1 TMGQRREVSG
11 RRKDGSEFPAEASIS
26 KLDVGGELVFTVILR
41 DITERKRAEQRVLAQ
56 HRATR
61 ILAEAVTVEEAM
73 PRILPALCEC
83 LGWDVGTW
91 WRLDRDSGVLRC
103 AELWRAPSIEVPEF
117 EAASR
122 AWVFSHGQ
130 GMVGQAWASGAPVCV
145 SDIRQEP
152 TFPRASVAARE
163 GLS

>member
-61 ILAEAVTVEEAM
+61 ILAEAVTVGEAM
-73 PRILPALCEC
+73 PRILPALREC
-83 LGWDVGTW
+83 LGWDLGAW
-91 WRLDRDSGVLRC
+91 WLLDREAGVLRC
-103 AELWRAPSIEVPEF
+103 AELWRAPSVQAPEF
-117 EAASR
+117 EAATR
-122 AWVFSHGQ
+122 ARTFPRGSGLP
-130 GMVGQAWASGAPVCV
+130 GRAWASRAPVCV
-145 SDIRQEP
+145 ADLANDP
-152 TFPRASVAARE
+152 AFLRASAAARD
-163 GLS
+163 G